1 MAEWVWQGCHTL
13 LLYVKIIQNCYLIIT
28 LNSQSSTL
36 NWQQS
41 QLCLVQ
47 FCQQLHALTVEV
59 DVALELLVDAVYLY
73 VIDEG
78 GDFALL
84 QSFVE
89 ERERLLE
96 ELYVAV
102 VDDLLKSLQLLV
114 FGAH

>member
-1 MAEWVWQGCHTL
+1 MVAYGDFEL
-13 LLYVKIIQNCYLIIT
+13 LNYEFSILIIT
-28 LNSQSSTL
+28 LNSQSSIL
-36 NWQQS
+36 NWNQS

-47 FCQQLHALTVEV
+47 FSQQFHALTMQI
-59 DVALELLVDAVYLY
+59 DVALELLVDAVYLN

-84 QSFVE
+84 QSLVE

-102 VDDLLKSLQLLV
+102 SMTC
-114 FGAH
+114 